1 MSAGILPFMPLLV
14 GVAAF
19 VAYMAWS
26 TLAARAAVAGADG
39 SAAGAVA
46 AGAGAARAPAA
57 SRYRRALDAAG
68 IGEPRAQATFALIH
82 AGSMLVGAVL
92 GVLAAGAEP
101 APAAVAVLAALGAFL
116 GWWIPR
122 SWVQARITR
131 RRVEMATDFPVA
143 LDLLQIA
150 LEGGMGLHAA
160 WSAVADGLSGANDPL
175 AEEMRRIELEVGF
188 GARWGTAL
196 SSATDRTGLPE
207 FRALGSLL
215 EQTER
220 FGTEMVQMVRIM
232 SDTIRHDAVHALE
245 ERAHRASVL
254 LLIPLSGLLLPG
266 SLILMFVPT
275 FALLIEGMSR
285 ATP

>member
-1 MSAGILPFMPLLV
+1 MNAGILPFLPLLV

-19 VAYMAWS
+19 VAFVGWFS
-26 TLAARAAVAGADG
+26 LAARTAAAGADG
-39 SAAGAVA
+39 DAVGAESTRPLVL
-46 AGAGAARAPAA
+46 GAPSVSG
-57 SRYRRALDAAG
+57 YRRALESAG
-68 IGEPRAQATFALIH
+68 ISEPGARTAFGLLHAASVVAGVAL
-82 AGSMLVGAVL
+82 GAVL
-92 GVLAAGAEP
+92 AGAGSP
-101 APAAVAVLAALGAFL
+101 PVAMVVLAALGGFL

-122 SWVQARITR
+122 SWLQARITR

-160 WSAVADGLSGANDPL
+160 WNAVIEGMSGANDPL
-175 AEEMRRIELEVGF
+175 AEEMRRIEIEVGF
-188 GARWGTAL
+188 GSRWGTAL
-196 SSATDRTGLPE
+196 AAATDRTGLPE

-220 FGTEMVQMVRIM
+220 FGTEMVQMVRVM

-275 FALLIEGMSR
+275 FALLIEGMSQ